1 MKRPSDVSLNEEDVD
16 SIELLG
22 NEHNDFCNYIVKH
35 NDEVNTYIYSL
46 ILDPGELSLILEIIS
61 PEITRSG
68 VIFVMYFPSFLAFRM
83 SD

>member
-1 MKRPSDVSLNEEDVD
+1 MDLKRPSDVSLNEEDVD

-46 ILDPGELSLILEIIS
+46 ILDPGELAHILEKNR
-61 PEITRSG
+61 PG
-68 VIFVMYFPSFLAFRM
+68 VNICYALPLLLSFQNV
-83 SD
+83 